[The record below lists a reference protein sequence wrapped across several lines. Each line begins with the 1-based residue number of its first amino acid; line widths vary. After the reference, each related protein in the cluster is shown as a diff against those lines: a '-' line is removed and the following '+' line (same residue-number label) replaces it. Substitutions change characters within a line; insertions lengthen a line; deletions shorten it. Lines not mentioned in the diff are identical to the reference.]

1 MRLCGSKTDTSDF
14 EMMIHNEGYIKFEA
28 RWTLAPP
35 LPDADIAEINHWRQ
49 YVYQLGFIGAY
60 PDGIGF
66 GNISRRWDAAGRFL
80 ISGSATGNVET
91 LDARHYCIVQMADP
105 AQNLVHCEGPVIASS
120 ESMSHAVIYQQCPEV
135 GAVVHAHHR
144 ALWERW
150 MHRLPTTDASV
161 SYGSP
166 EMAAEIVRL
175 LRESELR
182 QTGVFITAG
191 HEEGIFAF
199 GRDLAEAVRRLRQ
212 LE

>member
-1 MRLCGSKTDTSDF
+1 
-14 EMMIHNEGYIKFEA
+14 MMTHNEGYIKFEA
-28 RWTLAPP
+28 RWTLTDP
-35 LPDADIAEINHWRQ
+35 LPDADIAEINQWRQ
-49 YVYQLGFIGAY
+49 RLYQRGFIGAY

-66 GNISRRWDAAGRFL
+66 GNLSRRWDAAGRFL
-80 ISGSATGNVET
+80 ISGSATGNLGT
-91 LDARHYCIVQMADP
+91 LDARHYCIVQSADP
-105 AQNLVHCEGPVIASS
+105 EQNLVHCEGPVIASS
-120 ESMSHAVIYQQCPEV
+120 ESMSHAVIYLHCPEV

-144 ALWERW
+144 ALWEHW
-150 MHRLPTTDASV
+150 MHRLPTTDAKV

-182 QTGVFITAG
+182 HSGIFITAG

-199 GRDLAEAVRRLRQ
+199 GRNLEEAAMRLRQ

>member
-1 MRLCGSKTDTSDF
+1 
-14 EMMIHNEGYIKFEA
+14 MIQKEGYIKFEA

-49 YVYQLGFIGAY
+49 YVFELGFIGAY

-80 ISGSATGNVET
+80 ISGSDTGH
-91 LDARHYCIVQMADP
+91 LDAPDARHYCVVHSAEP
-105 AQNLVHCEGPVIASS
+105 EQNLVCCEGPVIASS
-120 ESMSHAVIYQQCPEV
+120 ESMSHAVIYRHCPEV

-150 MHRLPTTDASV
+150 MHRLPTTDVRV

-182 QTGVFITAG
+182 RSGVFITAG
-191 HEEGIFAF
+191 HEEGIFTF
-199 GRDLAEAVRRLRQ
+199 GRDLAEAVQRLEY
-212 LE
+212 LK

>member
-1 MRLCGSKTDTSDF
+1 
-14 EMMIHNEGYIKFEA
+14 MMHNEGYIKFEA
-28 RWTLAPP
+28 KWKPTAP
-35 LPDADIAEINHWRQ
+35 LRGADIAELNYWRQ
-49 YVYQLGFIGAY
+49 MVYTWGLIGAY

-80 ISGSATGNVET
+80 ISGSATGNIET

-144 ALWERW
+144 MLWERW

-182 QTGVFITAG
+182 QQGVFITAG

>member
-1 MRLCGSKTDTSDF
+1 
-14 EMMIHNEGYIKFEA
+14 MMIQKEGYIKFEA
-28 RWTLAPP
+28 RWTLGPP

-49 YVYQLGFIGAY
+49 HVFELGFIGAY

-80 ISGSATGNVET
+80 ISGSATGHLDA
-91 LDARHYCIVQMADP
+91 LDARHYCLVHSVEP
-105 AQNLVHCEGPVIASS
+105 EQNLVCCEGPVIASS
-120 ESMSHAVIYQQCPEV
+120 ESMSHAVIYRHCPEV

-150 MHRLPTTDASV
+150 MHRLPTTGAGV

-175 LRESELR
+175 LRETELR
-182 QTGVFITAG
+182 HSGVFITAG

-199 GRDLAEAVRRLRQ
+199 GRNLAEAVQRLGQ
-212 LE
+212 LK